1 MAMDLRG
8 ILNQN
13 EYYTNHYF
21 TTIFEENAAD
31 TISNWRQDARDN
43 QAATP
48 WAAFRDTS
56 KTYYRIREK
65 YLQLKDEEGSRELI
79 ENQAVEYIAALGY
92 GQPDSIHIELNDEIT
107 VPVFHEVKKP
117 NGAPLLWV
125 LLSVAEER
133 NDDILM
139 GRVFGRMDVET
150 EEYGEVLSENND
162 NVLAKLFFAGAEAP
176 RWIILIGI
184 NQIALLDRNKWD
196 RKKYLQFDLEEI
208 FSRHEETTFQAL
220 TVLLHKE
227 SLCPTEGNS
236 LLDALDENS
245 YKHSSSVSD
254 SLKYALRECIEL
266 LGNEVLYD
274 MRTRQQVD
282 FTERPVDAG
291 ELTIQCLRYMYRILF
306 LLFIE
311 AREELGFAPMKSD
324 VYQKGYSL
332 EGVRDVC
339 ENVREVSAE
348 AADGYYI
355 DETISALFDMIFY
368 GYPREPEAYRDALK
382 LTSPHHMFTMEPLK
396 AHIFDPQ
403 YTTLINAAKLRNVT
417 MLKII
422 DLMSISRPSSNRG
435 RRGRISYSAL
445 GINQMGAVY
454 EALLSYRG
462 FIAEEEL
469 YEVKRAGDKF
479 NELDVGYFIPE
490 RELDKYTEEERVRY
504 EDYERKGELRKY
516 EKGAFIYRLAGRE
529 REKSASYYTPEV
541 LTKCLVKYALKEL
554 LKEKRADE
562 ILNMTVCEP
571 AMGSAA
577 FLNEAIS
584 QLAEAYL
591 DKKQEELGEQIAFDK
606 RAAELQRVKMFIADR
621 NVYGVDLNPIAVELA
636 EVSLWL
642 NTIYKGAHVPW
653 FGTQLACGNSLIGA
667 RRQVYNALKL
677 KKGTWYNEEP
687 EKVPEEWV
695 TDRHETHKVHKRKRS
710 GSSYIYHFLL
720 GDPGMANYT
729 DKVIRELE
737 PENSKLIKQKVKEFC
752 VKYTEDD
759 IEILNKFSDII
770 DDLWMR
776 TIHARQRVEIH
787 TEDAL
792 SVYGHDEGAYEEH
805 LTIRQKDEIYKKIYK
820 SEGGENASP
829 YARLKTAMDY
839 WCALWFWPIEKADLF
854 PTRQE
859 FFMELSLILEGGISP
874 VVKKNIMPG
883 QMEMQ
888 YDTEGQF
895 VGFGIQGSELVN
907 EILSQTRGLG
917 AVNLEQARRIFPR
930 LQIAE
935 DIARQQRFMH
945 WELEFADLFYERGG
959 FDLVIG
965 NPPWIKVEWNEQALL
980 ADYEPLFAV
989 RKFSATQIMGERK
1002 EALESDKVYK
1012 EYFDEYIGIESTKN
1026 FLNAVQNYPELV
1038 GQKANLYKC
1047 FLPLAWRIGNSV
1059 SAYIHPEG
1067 VYDDPHGGALRE
1079 KMYARLRRHFMFVN
1093 ERKLFPEVHHHTQ
1106 FSLNVYGGPQEA
1118 SFDSISNLYDSKTI
1132 EECYGSDGSG
1142 EIPLMKDENG
1152 DWNIKGHS
1160 SRIVSVSKEELKLFS
1175 ILFGGN
1181 DKWQQ
1186 AKLPTIFVE
1195 EQIAVL
1201 EIISNQEKKIADIQ
1215 KDIYTT
1221 QFWNETINQDDGTI
1235 IAIKKGENI
1244 VCDFPERIENSIYS
1258 APNIGILNPYNSTP
1272 RRLYRV
1278 NSDYDRIDLLEIPE
1292 DYLIRCRYRPGIE
1305 PQKYRSKIPESVQGK
1320 ITDRFRLISR
1330 EFVGC
1335 DSERTL
1341 TCAIAA
1347 CGMAHVHAVFSVS
1360 LKNSM
1365 DMVCLAGCEAS
1376 IPYDFFVRCIGK
1388 RHINQNTYMLFPV
1401 IESGRHPE
1409 IILRTLLMNCLSK
1422 YYRDL
1427 WKECWIDNYVN
1438 DSWAKNDRRLK
1449 NDRYKTL
1456 TSEWQTDTPFRTDY
1470 ERREALVELDVLTSM
1485 ALGMSLQQLVTIY
1498 RIQFPVLQSYE
1509 AETWYDQN
1517 GRIVFTVNRSLTGVG
1532 LSRKEWEGAKDKTE
1546 GSVIQVITD
1555 DTMPGGPIERTI
1567 EYIAPFDRCDREK
1580 DYEEV
1585 WANFEKRFAN
1595 QEGGVL

>member
-1 MAMDLRG
+1 MAMDLHG

-31 TISNWRQDARDN
+31 TISNWRQASKDSGK
-43 QAATP
+43 AAP

-56 KTYYRIREK
+56 KNYYRIREK
-65 YLQLKDEEGSRELI
+65 YLQLRNEEGSRELI
-79 ENQAVEYIAALGY
+79 ESQAVEYIAALGY
-92 GQPDSIHIELNDEIT
+92 GEPDSISIELNEEIR
-107 VPVFHEVKKP
+107 VSAFHEVRKP

-139 GRVFGRMDVET
+139 GRIFGRQNAET
-150 EEYGEVLSENND
+150 EEYNIALQEND
-162 NVLAKLFFAGAEAP
+162 DMLTKLFFAGTEAP

-184 NQIALLDRNKWD
+184 NQIALIDRNKWD

-220 TVLLHKE
+220 AVLLHKE
-227 SLCPTEGNS
+227 SLCPADGNS

-245 YKHSSSVSD
+245 YKHSFSVSN

-274 MRTRQQVD
+274 RKTRQQID
-282 FTERPVDAG
+282 FTKHPVDAG
-291 ELTIQCLRYMYRILF
+291 ELTIECLRYMYRILF
-306 LLFIE
+306 MLFIE

-355 DETISALFDMIFY
+355 DETISALFDMIY
-368 GYPREPEAYRDALK
+368 TGYPEDSEAYKEALK
-382 LTSPHHMFTMEPLK
+382 IESPHHMFTIEPLK

-403 YTTLINAAKLRNVT
+403 YTKLINEAKLRNVT

-422 DLMSISRPSSNRG
+422 DLMSISGPVGSRERK
-435 RRGRISYSAL
+435 GRISYSAL

-462 FIAEEEL
+462 FIAKEDL

-479 NELDVGYFIPE
+479 NELDVGYFVPE
-490 RELDKYTEEERVRY
+490 RELDKYTEDERVRY
-504 EDYERKGELRKY
+504 EDYGRRGKLRMY
-516 EKGAFIYRLAGRE
+516 EKGTFIYRLAGRE

-554 LKEKRADE
+554 LKDKRADD

-667 RRQVYNALKL
+667 RRQVYNARKL

-695 TDRHETHKVHKRKRS
+695 TDRHETNKVYKRKRS
-710 GSSYIYHFLL
+710 GGSYIYHFLL

-729 DKVIRELE
+729 DKVIKELE
-737 PENSKLIKQKVKEFC
+737 PENSKLIKQRVKAFC
-752 VKYTEDD
+752 VKYTDDD
-759 IEILNKFSDII
+759 IEILNKLSDIV

-776 TIHARQRVEIH
+776 AIRARQKVERH

-792 SVYGHDEGAYEEH
+792 SVYGHDEGVYEEH
-805 LTIRQKDEIYKKIYK
+805 LTIREKDVIYKKIYK

-829 YARLKTAMDY
+829 YARLKAAMDY

-854 PTRQE
+854 PTRQD
-859 FFMELSLILEGGISP
+859 FFMELSLILEGGISA

-883 QMEMQ
+883 QIEMR
-888 YDTEGQF
+888 YDNQGQF
-895 VGFGIQGSELVN
+895 AGFGTQGSEAVN
-907 EILSQTRGLG
+907 EIQSQTNGLG
-917 AVNLEQARRIFPR
+917 VVNLEQVRRFCPR
-930 LQIAE
+930 LQIAD

-980 ADYEPLFAV
+980 ADYQPLFAV

-1012 EYFDEYIGIESTKN
+1012 EYFDEYIGTESVKN
-1026 FLNAVQNYPELV
+1026 FLNAIQNYPELV

-1047 FLPLAWRIGNSV
+1047 FLPLAWRIGNNV
-1059 SAYIHPEG
+1059 SAYVHPEG
-1067 VYDDPHGGALRE
+1067 VYDDPRGGALRE
-1079 KMYARLRRHFMFVN
+1079 RMYVRLRKHFMFAN
-1093 ERKLFPEVHHHTQ
+1093 ERKLFAEVHHHTQ
-1106 FSLNVYGGPQEA
+1106 FSLNVYGSPQGV
-1118 SFDSISNLYDSKTI
+1118 SFDSISNLYDPKTI
-1132 EECYGSDGSG
+1132 EECYVSDGSG
-1142 EIPLMKDENG
+1142 EIPLMKDERG
-1152 DWNIKGHS
+1152 AWNMKGHS
-1160 SRIVSVSKEELKLFS
+1160 SRVVSVSEEELKLFAN
-1175 ILFGGN
+1175 LFDGN

-1215 KDIYTT
+1215 KDVYTT

-1235 IAIKKGENI
+1235 VAIKKGENV
-1244 VCDFPERIENSIYS
+1244 VCDFPERIEDTIYS
-1258 APNIGILNPYNSTP
+1258 APNIGILNPYHSTP

-1278 NSDYDRIDLLEIPE
+1278 NSDYDRVDLLEIPE
-1292 DYLIRCRYRPGIE
+1292 DYLIRCRYRPGID
-1305 PQKYRSKIPESVQGK
+1305 PQKYRSKIPGSAWGK

-1347 CGMAHVHAVFSVS
+1347 CGVAHVNAVFSVS
-1360 LKNSM
+1360 LKNSI
-1365 DMVCLAGCEAS
+1365 DIVCLAGCEAS

-1401 IESGRHPE
+1401 IDASRHPE

-1422 YYRDL
+1422 YYKDL
-1427 WKECWIDNYVN
+1427 WKECWVDNYIK

-1456 TSEWQTDTPFRTDY
+1456 TSEWQIHTPLRTDY
-1470 ERREALVELDVLTSM
+1470 ERREALVELDVLTAM

-1532 LSRKEWEGAKDKTE
+1532 LSRKEWEEVKNKTE
-1546 GSVIQVITD
+1546 GRVIQMITD

-1585 WANFEKRFAN
+1585 WANFEKRFVDR
-1595 QEGGVL
+1595 EGGGL

>member
-1 MAMDLRG
+1 MAMDLHG

-13 EYYTNHYF
+13 EFYTSHYF

-31 TISNWRQDARDN
+31 TITKWRQ
-43 QAATP
+43 AAKDTGTAAP
-48 WAAFRDTS
+48 WAAFRDTARS
-56 KTYYRIREK
+56 YYRVREK
-65 YLQLKDEEGSRELI
+65 YLQMRNEEGSRELI
-79 ENQAVEYIAALGY
+79 ESQAAEYIAALGY
-92 GQPDSIHIELNDEIT
+92 GGPDSINIELNDEIT

-139 GRVFGRMDVET
+139 GRVFGRMDAET
-150 EEYGEVLSENND
+150 EEYGVTLSEHND
-162 NVLAKLFFAGAEAP
+162 DVLAKLFFAGAEAP
-176 RWIILIGI
+176 RWVLLIGI
-184 NQIALLDRNKWD
+184 NQIALMDRNKWD
-196 RKKYLQFDLEEI
+196 KKKYLQFDLEEI

-220 TVLLHKE
+220 TVLLHRE
-227 SLCPTEGNS
+227 SLCSAEGNC
-236 LLDALDENS
+236 LLDILDENS

-282 FTERPVDAG
+282 FAEQPVDAG
-291 ELTIQCLRYMYRILF
+291 ELTVECLRYMYRILF
-306 LLFIE
+306 MLFIE

-348 AADGYYI
+348 AVDGYYI
-355 DETISALFDMIFY
+355 DETISALFDMIY
-368 GYPREPEAYRDALK
+368 SGYPKEPEAYREALK
-382 LTSPHHMFTMEPLK
+382 ITSPHHMFTIEPLK

-403 YTTLINAAKLRNVT
+403 YTKLINNAKLRNVT
-417 MLKII
+417 MLKIV
-422 DLMSISRPSSNRG
+422 DLMSISRPSNSRE

-462 FIAEEEL
+462 FIAEEDL

-504 EDYERKGELRKY
+504 EDYGRKGKLRMY
-516 EKGAFIYRLAGRE
+516 EKGTFIYRLAGRE

-554 LKEKRADE
+554 LKDKKADE

-591 DKKQEELGEQIAFDK
+591 DKKQEELGERIAFDR

-677 KKGTWYNEEP
+677 KKGTWHSEEP

-695 TDRHETHKVHKRKRS
+695 TDRHKTRKVYKRKRS
-710 GSSYIYHFLL
+710 GGSYIYHFLL

-737 PENSKLIKQKVKEFC
+737 PDNSKLIKQRVKEFC
-752 VKYTEDD
+752 AKYTDDD
-759 IEILNKFSDII
+759 IEVLNKLSDII

-776 TIHARQRVEIH
+776 TINARQKVELR
-787 TEDAL
+787 TEDAF
-792 SVYGHDEGAYEEH
+792 SVYGHEEGEYREH
-805 LTIRQKDEIYKKIYK
+805 LTIREKDTIYRNIYK

-829 YARLKTAMDY
+829 YARLKAAMDY
-839 WCALWFWPIEKADLF
+839 WCALWFWPVEKADLF
-854 PTRQE
+854 PSRQE
-859 FFMELSLILEGGISP
+859 FFMELSLILEGGISAA
-874 VVKKNIMPG
+874 VKKNTMLG
-883 QMEMQ
+883 QMEIQ
-888 YDTEGQF
+888 YDTQGQF
-895 VGFGIQGSELVN
+895 AGFGTQGSEAAN
-907 EILSQTRGLG
+907 EIQSQVNGLG
-917 AVNLEQARRIFPR
+917 VVNLEQIREMCPR

-935 DIARQQRFMH
+935 TIAKQQRFMH

-980 ADYEPLFAV
+980 ADYQPLFAV
-989 RKFSATQIMGERK
+989 RKFSAAQITGERK
-1002 EALESDKVYK
+1002 EAFENENVYK
-1012 EYFDEYIGIESTKN
+1012 EYLQEYTGIEGTKN
-1026 FLNAVQNYPELV
+1026 FLNSVQNYIELI
-1038 GQKANLYKC
+1038 GQQTNLYKC
-1047 FLPLAWRIGNSV
+1047 FLPLAWRLGV
-1059 SAYIHPEG
+1059 GVAAYVHPEG
-1067 VYDDPHGGALRE
+1067 VYDDPKGGALRE
-1079 KMYARLRRHFMFVN
+1079 RMYARLRKHFMFAN
-1093 ERKLFPEVHHHTQ
+1093 ERKLFPEVDHHTQ

-1118 SFDSISNLYDSKTI
+1118 AFDSISNLYDPVTI
-1132 EECYGSDGSG
+1132 EECYSG
-1142 EIPLMKDENG
+1142 DENLSIPEIKDEYG
-1152 DWNIKGHS
+1152 QWNTKGHPF
-1160 SRIVSVSKEELKLFS
+1160 RIIHVDQEGLLSFAEIFE
-1175 ILFGGN
+1175 GN
-1181 DKWQQ
+1181 TEW
-1186 AKLPTIFVE
+1186 ARTRFPTIHE
-1195 EQIAVL
+1195 STQIEVL
-1201 EIISNQEKKIADIQ
+1201 QLFQKQEKKLAVLGE
-1215 KDIYTT
+1215 KVYTT
-1221 QFWNETINQDDGTI
+1221 KMWDETNSQKNGILKSKI
-1235 IAIKKGENI
+1235 E
-1244 VCDFPERIENSIYS
+1244 FPESVDS
-1258 APNIGILNPYNSTP
+1258 AIFAGAYCSLANPFFQTVRSKYIN
-1272 RRLYRV
+1272 
-1278 NSDYDRIDLLEIPE
+1278 NSDYDVVDLSFIDEFYLPRTKYVACQREMFVNRIPRISAGQLFN
-1292 DYLIRCRYRPGIE
+1292 
-1305 PQKYRSKIPESVQGK
+1305 ESYMLVN
-1320 ITDRFRLISR
+1320 R
-1330 EFVGC
+1330 EFVGTM
-1335 DSERTL
+1335 SERTL
-1341 TCAIAA
+1341 IGVLLPPGSTFMCTLF
-1347 CGMAHVHAVFSVS
+1347 GMVFPD
-1360 LKNSM
+1360 LRQ
-1365 DMVCLAGCEAS
+1365 MVCLCGCENS
-1376 IPYDFFVRCIGK
+1376 IPFDFLVKIIGK
-1388 RHINQNTYMLFPV
+1388 NHVGYQTIKLFPLFSPDKNPG
-1401 IESGRHPE
+1401 IL
-1409 IILRTLLMNCLSK
+1409 LRTLLLNCLSIEYK
-1422 YYRDL
+1422 AL
-1427 WKECWIDNYVN
+1427 WEKCWSDDYVK
-1438 DSWAKNDRRLK
+1438 DYWAKNDSRLNSIVFSRLSNNWNK
-1449 NDRYKTL
+1449 DMAL
-1456 TSEWQTDTPFRTDY
+1456 RTDY
-1470 ERREALVELDVLTSM
+1470 QRREALVELDVLTAM
-1485 ALGMSLQQLVTIY
+1485 ALGMTLKQLKAIY

-1532 LSRKEWEGAKDKTE
+1532 LSRKEWEGVKDKAE
-1546 GSVIQVITD
+1546 GIVTRTITD
-1555 DTMPGGPIERTI
+1555 DTMPGGPVERTI
-1567 EYIAPFDRCDREK
+1567 EYVAPFDRCDREK

-1585 WANFEKRFAN
+1585 WANFEKRFAD
-1595 QEGGVL
+1595 QEGGAF

>member
-43 QAATP
+43 QTATP

-282 FTERPVDAG
+282 FTEHPVDAG

-355 DETISALFDMIFY
+355 DETISTLFDMIFY

-417 MLKII
+417 MLEII

-479 NELDVGYFIPE
+479 NELDVGYFVPE

-504 EDYERKGELRKY
+504 EDYEHKGELRKY

-695 TDRHETHKVHKRKRS
+695 TDRHETRKVYKRKRS
-710 GSSYIYHFLL
+710 GGSYIYHFLL

-776 TIHARQRVEIH
+776 TIHARQRVEIR

-935 DIARQQRFMH
+935 DIAKQQRFMH

-965 NPPWIKVEWNEQALL
+965 NPPWIRLEWNEKVVL
-980 ADYEPLFAV
+980 ADNEPMFAIKGLSTSDTIKYREATLNNEIV
-989 RKFSATQIMGERK
+989 RKAYLLNYQLMAGQQGFLG
-1002 EALESDKVYK
+1002 
-1012 EYFDEYIGIESTKN
+1012 TKC
-1026 FLNAVQNYPELV
+1026 NYSVLA
-1038 GQKANLYKC
+1038 GMKANLYKC
-1047 FLPLAWRIGNSV
+1047 FLPLSWRIACDDGVEAFVHPDGN
-1059 SAYIHPEG
+1059 
-1067 VYDDPHGGALRE
+1067 YDDSRGGEFRE
-1079 KMYARLRRHFMFVN
+1079 QIYPRLKYHFQFIN
-1093 ERKLFPEVHHHTQ
+1093 ELKLFSEVHHSTA
-1106 FSLNVYGGPQEA
+1106 FSLNIYRRNSDCIA
-1118 SFDSISNLYDSKTI
+1118 FDSIANLFDARTI
-1132 EECYGSDGSG
+1132 EECYEPSNLFDVPG
-1142 EIPLMKDENG
+1142 IKDENG
-1152 DWNIKGHS
+1152 WCIKGHPDRIIHIGDNELDIF
-1160 SRIVSVSKEELKLFS
+1160 SRMLDAGKSLKQARLPAVHAVQLVEVLKCFVSKHK
-1175 ILFGGN
+1175 
-1181 DKWQQ
+1181 
-1186 AKLPTIFVE
+1186 T
-1195 EQIAVL
+1195 
-1201 EIISNQEKKIADIQ
+1201 IADYREEVFSSIMWDETASQ
-1215 KDIYTT
+1215 KD
-1221 QFWNETINQDDGTI
+1221 GTLEKRI
-1235 IAIKKGENI
+1235 H
-1244 VCDFPERIENSIYS
+1244 FPENSIDLVFS
-1258 APNIGILNPYNSTP
+1258 GPNEYVATPYYKCVKRNYKNS
-1272 RRLYRV
+1272 
-1278 NSDYDRIDLLEIPE
+1278 SDYDCIDLTVIP
-1292 DYLIRCRYRPGIE
+1292 DDYRPRCLFAPNCTLSEYYNRMTVTSWGI
-1305 PQKYRSKIPESVQGK
+1305 KYADTYRIVQRAMIG
-1320 ITDRFRLISR
+1320 SN
-1330 EFVGC
+1330 
-1335 DSERTL
+1335 SERTL
-1341 TCAIAA
+1341 SSAIIPPVSAHIDGLYSMTFKKDTALVAGMCA
-1347 CGMAHVHAVFSVS
+1347 S
-1360 LKNSM
+1360 LP
-1365 DMVCLAGCEAS
+1365 
-1376 IPYDFFVRCIGK
+1376 IDFFIKATGK
-1388 RHINQNTYMLFPV
+1388 SHARFDILSMIPV
-1401 IESGRHPE
+1401 ISESNIKNE
-1409 IILRTLLMNCLSK
+1409 ITVRALLLNCLTTDYGK
-1422 YYRDL
+1422 L
-1427 WKECWIDNYVN
+1427 WKKEYKSSFANTL
-1438 DSWAKNDRRLK
+1438 WAKTDNRLK
-1449 NDRYKTL
+1449 NMHFSELNSSWTRKTPL
-1456 TSEWQTDTPFRTDY
+1456 RFDY
-1470 ERREALVELDVLTSM
+1470 ERREALVELDVLVAM
-1485 ALGMSLQQLVTIY
+1485 GLGMTLKQLKTIY
-1498 RIQFPVLQSYE
+1498 RIQFPVLQAYE
-1509 AETWYDQN
+1509 SDTWYDRD
-1517 GRIVFTVNRSLTGVG
+1517 GRIVFTVNRGLVGVG
-1532 LSRKEWEGAKDKTE
+1532 FTRTEWEEIKDAKE
-1546 GSVIQVITD
+1546 GVFTRTITD
-1555 DTMPGGPIERTI
+1555 DTLPGGPIERTI

>member
-31 TISNWRQDARDN
+31 TISNWRQAARDN
-43 QAATP
+43 QTAAP

-56 KTYYRIREK
+56 KAYYRIREK
-65 YLQLKDEEGSRELI
+65 YLQMKNEEGSRGLI
-79 ENQAVEYIAALGY
+79 ENQAAEYLAALGY
-92 GQPDSIHIELNDEIT
+92 GRPGSIHIELNDEFT

-139 GRVFGRMDVET
+139 GRVFGRMDTET
-150 EEYGEVLSENND
+150 EEYGAVLSENND
-162 NVLAKLFFAGAEAP
+162 DVLAKLFFAGAEAP

-196 RKKYLQFDLEEI
+196 KKKYLQFDLEEI

-227 SLCPTEGNS
+227 SLCPAEGNS

-274 MRTRQQVD
+274 RRTRKQAD
-282 FTERPVDAG
+282 FAEHPVDAG

-306 LLFIE
+306 ILFIE

-348 AADGYYI
+348 AAEGYYI
-355 DETISALFDMIFY
+355 HETISALFDMVY
-368 GYPREPEAYRDALK
+368 NGYPREPEAYREALK

-403 YTTLINAAKLRNVT
+403 YTTLINEAKLRNVT

-422 DLMSISRPSSNRG
+422 DLMSISRPSNNRG

-462 FIAEEEL
+462 FIAGEDL

-479 NELDVGYFIPE
+479 NELDVGYFVPE
-490 RELDKYTEEERVRY
+490 RELDKYAEEERVRY
-504 EDYERKGELRKY
+504 EDDERKGKLRMY
-516 EKGAFIYRLAGRE
+516 EKGTFIYRLAGRE

-695 TDRHETHKVHKRKRS
+695 TDRHETRKVYKRKRS
-710 GSSYIYHFLL
+710 GGSYIYHFLL

-759 IEILNKFSDII
+759 IEILNKFSDIV

-776 TIHARQRVEIH
+776 TIHARQRVEIR

-805 LTIRQKDEIYKKIYK
+805 LTIRQKDAIYKKIYK
-820 SEGGENASP
+820 SEGGDNASP
-829 YARLKTAMDY
+829 YARLKAAMDY
-839 WCALWFWPIEKADLF
+839 WCALWFWPIEKAELF

-888 YDTEGQF
+888 YDTKGEF
-895 VGFGIQGSELVN
+895 VGFGIQGSEIVN

-965 NPPWIKVEWNEQALL
+965 NPPWIKVEWDELGMLSDFNPFFKVKKLTAPQVVAMREDIL
-980 ADYEPLFAV
+980 
-989 RKFSATQIMGERK
+989 KI
-1002 EALESDKVYK
+1002 ESIRAAYQK
-1012 EYFDEYIGIESTKN
+1012 EYSSTVGQQS
-1026 FLNAVQNYPELV
+1026 FLNATTNYKLLK
-1038 GQKANLYKC
+1038 GQQTNLYKC
-1047 FLPLAWRIGNSV
+1047 FLPLSWTIGTESSV
-1059 SAYIHPEG
+1059 YSFIHPDG
-1067 VYDDPHGGALRE
+1067 IYDDPKGGLFRE
-1079 KMYARLRRHFMFVN
+1079 EIYCRLRKHFMFAN
-1093 ERKLFPEVHHHTQ
+1093 EKRLFAEVDHHTTY
-1106 FSLNVYGGPQEA
+1106 SLNVYGQKREIN
-1118 SFDSISNLYDSKTI
+1118 FDSISNLYAVETI
-1132 EECYGSDGSG
+1132 DECYLGDSDT
-1142 EIPLMKDENG
+1142 EIPLIKDEKG
-1152 DWNIKGHS
+1152 SWNTKGHS
-1160 SRIVSVSKEELKLFS
+1160 QRIIKINKDVLEVFAKVFD
-1175 ILFGGN
+1175 GGAN
-1181 DKWQQ
+1181 YRF
-1186 AKLPTIFVE
+1186 AKLPVLHVNSFIEVLTC
-1195 EQIAVL
+1195 IANVPQKL
-1201 EIISNQEKKIADIQ
+1201 FDVKQEFFATEMWHETNAQ
-1215 KDIYTT
+1215 KD
-1221 QFWNETINQDDGTI
+1221 GTMRR
-1235 IAIKKGENI
+1235 N
-1244 VCDFPERIENSIYS
+1244 VHFPQNDFDIIYS
-1258 APNIGILNPYNSTP
+1258 GPHFWLSNPLFKTS
-1272 RRLYRV
+1272 RRVCEL
-1278 NSDYDRIDLLEIPE
+1278 NSDYDMVDLTAIGETYKPRYNYEPRCDRKEYIKRMPVTEWGIKNAQNYRIIMRNML
-1292 DYLIRCRYRPGIE
+1292 G
-1305 PQKYRSKIPESVQGK
+1305 QG
-1320 ITDRFRLISR
+1320 
-1330 EFVGC
+1330 G
-1335 DSERTL
+1335 ERTL
-1341 TCAIAA
+1341 VAAIAPPNT
-1347 CGMAHVHAVFSVS
+1347 GHVHAVYEIGFKKYEDTVY
-1360 LKNSM
+1360 
-1365 DMVCLAGCEAS
+1365 LAGLMS
-1376 IPYDFFVRCIGK
+1376 SLPYDFYIKTTGKSSGGISLIGA
-1388 RHINQNTYMLFPV
+1388 LPFPDTELRER
-1401 IESGRHPE
+1401 IEYLT
-1409 IILRTLLMNCLSK
+1409 LRLNCVNDMYK
-1422 YYRDL
+1422 KL
-1427 WKECWIDNYVN
+1427 WKHCWRDSFSMFTWMKKDLRLGN
-1438 DSWAKNDRRLK
+1438 DAKLS
-1449 NDRYKTL
+1449 
-1456 TSEWQTDTPFRTDY
+1456 SEWRKDSPLRTDY
-1470 ERREALVELDVLTSM
+1470 ERRAALIEIDVMVAM
-1485 ALGMSLQQLVTIY
+1485 ALGMTLEQLISIY
-1498 RIQFPVLQSYE
+1498 KVQFYIMKSYE
-1509 AETWYDQN
+1509 EDTWYDAN
-1517 GRIVFTVNRSLTGVG
+1517 GRIVFSSKNMGNLTYK
-1532 LSRKEWEGAKDKTE
+1532 RQEWKDSIIHLKPGE
-1546 GSVIQVITD
+1546 IAQRIIED
-1555 DTMPGGPIERTI
+1555 DTLPGGPIERTI

-1585 WANFEKRFAN
+1585 WANFEKRFAD
-1595 QEGGVL
+1595 QEGGAL